1 MELEIR
7 GRRGRRPLGAATDAR
22 ATPSVG
28 REDVTIH
35 HSAPPPPQEV
45 SGTRSRILDAAER
58 LFRHYGYDKTTV
70 ADLARELGMSSANV
84 YRFFG
89 SKLEIVEAIAVRM
102 FEERDRVN
110 QAILRGEGTPSE
122 RLMRFFVEN
131 HRLSVETWT
140 EERKVHDIVEIAMT
154 ENWAAIDGYLTRFT
168 DVIEDLIRQG
178 NACGEFAVDDTRR
191 AAVCAFQAFASLI
204 HPTLIVHCADDKEK
218 AEADEL
224 AAFIIRSLRCR

>member
-1 MELEIR
+1 M
-7 GRRGRRPLGAATDAR
+7 
-22 ATPSVG
+22 TPP
-28 REDVTIH
+28 
-35 HSAPPPPQEV
+35 HSAPPSPHDAPD
-45 SGTRSRILDAAER
+45 TRTRILEAAER

-89 SKLEIVEAIAVRM
+89 SKSEIVEAIAVRM
-102 FEERDRVN
+102 FEERHLVN
-110 QAILRGEGTPSE
+110 RSIVEGEGTPSE
-122 RLMRFFVEN
+122 RLTRFFVEN

-140 EERKVHDIVEIAMT
+140 EERKVHDIVEVAMT
-154 ENWAAIDGYLTRFT
+154 ENWTAIEGYLTRFT
-168 DVIEDLIRQG
+168 DDIEELIRQG
-178 NACGEFAVDDTRR
+178 NACGEFAVADTRR

-204 HPTLIVHCADDKEK
+204 HPTLIVHCSDDKEK